1 MDLKEYF
8 SIIGKH
14 VWLLIGVTVIIF
26 LGVLWYSYRT
36 PVTYDSSV
44 FVTAAVKNSGLGE
57 KPNYYDY
64 DNYYSLQGSGFFA
77 DNIISWLSDPSNV
90 SEIFSRAKITEPN
103 VNLKK
108 MSKVL
113 QTKKKIPNYLKRNI

>member
-64 DNYYSLQGSGFFA
+64 DNYYSLQGSGFFCRQHHFLA
-77 DNIISWLSDPSNV
+77 VGPFQCFGD
-90 SEIFSRAKITEPN
+90 FFQ
-103 VNLKK
+103 
-108 MSKVL
+108 SK
-113 QTKKKIPNYLKRNI
+113 NN